1 MIIAISIII
10 FIIIQSAWLWVGFFN
25 GYARGKK
32 ITEESFDFQFGLMA
46 SDAVREVLSTRRLV
60 GNGLSITATRTKTNG
75 RVTLTFKATQA
86 GEAEA

>member
-32 ITEESFDFQFGLMA
+32 ITEESFDFQFGLVA
-46 SDAVREVLSTRRLV
+46 SDAVREVLSNRRFV
-60 GNGLSITATRTKTNG
+60 GIGPSIIATRTLTANG
-75 RVTLTFKATQA
+75 MSLTIEATQA
-86 GEAEA
+86 GEVEA